1 MYILLVFN
9 DQDCEKLNC
18 MWMYTTIKEL
28 IDDTKNVIKY
38 SDVNKKT
45 RIYKTAKS
53 FFKSIKNIKLR
64 HQIILQIIKIMSYSI
79 CRTKYLFLENA
90 QRNLSVWDNLPT
102 LSQSSR
108 ECYISVASAKL
119 VFSDIPLFY
128 AMRVK
133 IDLPVMNYTSSSN
146 SIPVIAM
153 LSQGT
158 NNITS
163 EGTTEI
169 KVFEL
174 IHADQIQLFSNDN
187 LKRAK
192 FVLEDEDGVEIVLDA
207 DDRLDIM
214 LKIDYVDQLAVTNQ
228 YISEVPMRL

>member
-1 MYILLVFN
+1 MP
-9 DQDCEKLNC
+9 
-18 MWMYTTIKEL
+18 
-28 IDDTKNVIKY
+28 
-38 SDVNKKT
+38 S
-45 RIYKTAKS
+45 
-53 FFKSIKNIKLR
+53 
-64 HQIILQIIKIMSYSI
+64 
-79 CRTKYLFLENA
+79 KYLFLENTN
-90 QRNLSVWDNLPT
+90 RNLSVWDNLPT

-119 VFSDIPLFY
+119 VFSDIILFY
-128 AMRVK
+128 AVRLK
-133 IDLPVMNYTSSSN
+133 IDLPVMNYASSSN

-158 NNITS
+158 
-163 EGTTEI
+163 TEN

-174 IHADQIQLFSNDN
+174 VHADQIQLFSNDN

-214 LKIDYVDQLAVTNQ
+214 LKIDYVDQQSVANQ
-228 YISEVPMRL
+228 YISEVPNHL

>member
-1 MYILLVFN
+1 MP
-9 DQDCEKLNC
+9 
-18 MWMYTTIKEL
+18 
-28 IDDTKNVIKY
+28 
-38 SDVNKKT
+38 S
-45 RIYKTAKS
+45 
-53 FFKSIKNIKLR
+53 
-64 HQIILQIIKIMSYSI
+64 
-79 CRTKYLFLENA
+79 KYLFLENA

-108 ECYISVASAKL
+108 QCYISVASAKL
-119 VFSDIPLFY
+119 VFDEISLFY
-128 AMRVK
+128 AVRLK
-133 IDLPVMNYTSSSN
+133 IDLPVMNYASSSN

-158 NNITS
+158 
-163 EGTTEI
+163 TEN

-174 IHADQIQLFSNDN
+174 VHADQIQLFSNDN

-214 LKIDYVDQLAVTNQ
+214 LKIDYIDQLAVTNQ
-228 YISEVPMRL
+228 YIGEIPKHL

>member
-1 MYILLVFN
+1 MP
-9 DQDCEKLNC
+9 
-18 MWMYTTIKEL
+18 
-28 IDDTKNVIKY
+28 
-38 SDVNKKT
+38 S
-45 RIYKTAKS
+45 
-53 FFKSIKNIKLR
+53 
-64 HQIILQIIKIMSYSI
+64 
-79 CRTKYLFLENA
+79 KYLFLENTN
-90 QRNLSVWDNLPT
+90 RNLSVWDNLPT

-108 ECYISVASAKL
+108 QCYISVASAKL
-119 VFSDIPLFY
+119 VFDEISLFY
-128 AMRVK
+128 AVRLK
-133 IDLPVMNYTSSSN
+133 IDLPVMNYASSSN

-158 NNITS
+158 
-163 EGTTEI
+163 TEN

-174 IHADQIQLFSNDN
+174 VHADQIQLFSNDN

>member
-1 MYILLVFN
+1 MP
-9 DQDCEKLNC
+9 
-18 MWMYTTIKEL
+18 
-28 IDDTKNVIKY
+28 
-38 SDVNKKT
+38 S
-45 RIYKTAKS
+45 
-53 FFKSIKNIKLR
+53 
-64 HQIILQIIKIMSYSI
+64 
-79 CRTKYLFLENA
+79 KYLFLENA

-119 VFSDIPLFY
+119 VFSDIPVFY
-128 AMRVK
+128 AVILK
-133 IDLPVMNYTSSSN
+133 IDLPVMNYASSSN

-158 NNITS
+158 
-163 EGTTEI
+163 TEN

-174 IHADQIQLFSNDN
+174 VHADQIQLFSNDN

-214 LKIDYVDQLAVTNQ
+214 LKIDYIDQLAVTNQ
-228 YISEVPMRL
+228 YIGEIPKHL

>member
-1 MYILLVFN
+1 MP
-9 DQDCEKLNC
+9 
-18 MWMYTTIKEL
+18 
-28 IDDTKNVIKY
+28 
-38 SDVNKKT
+38 S
-45 RIYKTAKS
+45 
-53 FFKSIKNIKLR
+53 
-64 HQIILQIIKIMSYSI
+64 
-79 CRTKYLFLENA
+79 KYLFLENA

-146 SIPVIAM
+146 SIPVIAL

-163 EGTTEI
+163 SGTTENI
-169 KVFEL
+169 VFEL
-174 IHADQIQLFSNDN
+174 IHADQIQLLSNDN
-187 LKRAK
+187 LKRVK
-192 FVLEDEDGVEIVLDA
+192 FVLEDEDGTEIILDS
-207 DDRLDIM
+207 DDRIDIM

-228 YISEVPMRL
+228 YIGEVPKHL

>member
-1 MYILLVFN
+1 MP
-9 DQDCEKLNC
+9 
-18 MWMYTTIKEL
+18 
-28 IDDTKNVIKY
+28 
-38 SDVNKKT
+38 S
-45 RIYKTAKS
+45 
-53 FFKSIKNIKLR
+53 
-64 HQIILQIIKIMSYSI
+64 
-79 CRTKYLFLENA
+79 KYLFLENT

-108 ECYISVASAKL
+108 QCYISVASAKL
-119 VFSDIPLFY
+119 VFSDITYFY
-128 AMRVK
+128 AVRLK
-133 IDLPVMNYTSSSN
+133 IDLPVMNYASSSN

-158 NNITS
+158 NNIIS
-163 EGTTEI
+163 EGTTEN

-192 FVLEDEDGVEIVLDA
+192 FVLEDEDGDEIVLDV

-214 LKIDYVDQLAVTNQ
+214 LKIDYVDQQSVTNQ
-228 YISEVPMRL
+228 YISEVPNHL

>member
-1 MYILLVFN
+1 MP
-9 DQDCEKLNC
+9 
-18 MWMYTTIKEL
+18 
-28 IDDTKNVIKY
+28 
-38 SDVNKKT
+38 S
-45 RIYKTAKS
+45 
-53 FFKSIKNIKLR
+53 
-64 HQIILQIIKIMSYSI
+64 
-79 CRTKYLFLENA
+79 KYLFLENTN
-90 QRNLSVWDNLPT
+90 RNLSVWDNLPT

-108 ECYISVASAKL
+108 QCYISVASAKL
-119 VFSDIPLFY
+119 VFDEISLFY
-128 AMRVK
+128 AVRLK
-133 IDLPVMNYTSSSN
+133 IDLPVMNYASSSN

-158 NNITS
+158 
-163 EGTTEI
+163 TEN

-174 IHADQIQLFSNDN
+174 VHADQIQLFSNDN

-192 FVLEDEDGVEIVLDA
+192 FVLEDEDGAEIVLDA

>member
-1 MYILLVFN
+1 
-9 DQDCEKLNC
+9 
-18 MWMYTTIKEL
+18 
-28 IDDTKNVIKY
+28 
-38 SDVNKKT
+38 
-45 RIYKTAKS
+45 
-53 FFKSIKNIKLR
+53 
-64 HQIILQIIKIMSYSI
+64 
-79 CRTKYLFLENA
+79 
-90 QRNLSVWDNLPT
+90 
-102 LSQSSR
+102 
-108 ECYISVASAKL
+108 
-119 VFSDIPLFY
+119 
-128 AMRVK
+128 
-133 IDLPVMNYTSSSN
+133 LPVMNYASSSN

-163 EGTTEI
+163 EGAIEN

-192 FVLEDEDGVEIVLDA
+192 FVLEDEDGDEIDIDV

-228 YISEVPMRL
+228 YISEVPKHL

>member
-1 MYILLVFN
+1 MP
-9 DQDCEKLNC
+9 
-18 MWMYTTIKEL
+18 
-28 IDDTKNVIKY
+28 
-38 SDVNKKT
+38 S
-45 RIYKTAKS
+45 
-53 FFKSIKNIKLR
+53 
-64 HQIILQIIKIMSYSI
+64 
-79 CRTKYLFLENA
+79 KYLFLENS
-90 QRNLSVWDNLPT
+90 QRSFSVWYNLPT

-119 VFSDIPLFY
+119 IFDDITLFY
-128 AMRVK
+128 AVRLK
-133 IDLPVMNYTSSSN
+133 IDLPVMNYASSSN

-163 EGTTEI
+163 SGTTDN

-207 DDRLDIM
+207 DDKLDIM

-228 YISEVPMRL
+228 YISETPMRL

>member
-1 MYILLVFN
+1 MP
-9 DQDCEKLNC
+9 
-18 MWMYTTIKEL
+18 
-28 IDDTKNVIKY
+28 
-38 SDVNKKT
+38 S
-45 RIYKTAKS
+45 
-53 FFKSIKNIKLR
+53 
-64 HQIILQIIKIMSYSI
+64 
-79 CRTKYLFLENA
+79 KYLFLENA

-119 VFSDIPLFY
+119 VFSGITYFY
-128 AMRVK
+128 AVRLK
-133 IDLPVMNYTSSSN
+133 IDLPVMNYASSSN
-146 SIPVIAM
+146 GIPVIAM

-163 EGTTEI
+163 EGTTEN

-192 FVLEDEDGVEIVLDA
+192 FVLEDEDGDEIDIDA

>member
-1 MYILLVFN
+1 MP
-9 DQDCEKLNC
+9 
-18 MWMYTTIKEL
+18 
-28 IDDTKNVIKY
+28 
-38 SDVNKKT
+38 S
-45 RIYKTAKS
+45 
-53 FFKSIKNIKLR
+53 
-64 HQIILQIIKIMSYSI
+64 
-79 CRTKYLFLENA
+79 KYLFLENA

-119 VFSDIPLFY
+119 VFNDIPVFY
-128 AMRVK
+128 AVILK
-133 IDLPVMNYTSSSN
+133 IDLPVMNYASSSN

-158 NNITS
+158 
-163 EGTTEI
+163 TEN

-174 IHADQIQLFSNDN
+174 VHADQIQLFSNDN

>member
-1 MYILLVFN
+1 MP
-9 DQDCEKLNC
+9 
-18 MWMYTTIKEL
+18 
-28 IDDTKNVIKY
+28 
-38 SDVNKKT
+38 S
-45 RIYKTAKS
+45 
-53 FFKSIKNIKLR
+53 
-64 HQIILQIIKIMSYSI
+64 
-79 CRTKYLFLENA
+79 KYLFLENT

-108 ECYISVASAKL
+108 QCYISVASAKL
-119 VFSDIPLFY
+119 VFSGIIYFY
-128 AMRVK
+128 AVRLK
-133 IDLPVMNYTSSSN
+133 IDLPVMNYASSSN

-163 EGTTEI
+163 EGTTQN

-192 FVLEDEDGVEIVLDA
+192 FVLEDEDGDEIDIDA

-214 LKIDYVDQLAVTNQ
+214 LKIDYVDQQSVTNQ
-228 YISEVPMRL
+228 YISEVPNHL

>member
-1 MYILLVFN
+1 MP
-9 DQDCEKLNC
+9 
-18 MWMYTTIKEL
+18 
-28 IDDTKNVIKY
+28 
-38 SDVNKKT
+38 S
-45 RIYKTAKS
+45 
-53 FFKSIKNIKLR
+53 
-64 HQIILQIIKIMSYSI
+64 
-79 CRTKYLFLENA
+79 KYLFLENA

-108 ECYISVASAKL
+108 ECYISVASVKL
-119 VFSDIPLFY
+119 IFDDFPLFY
-128 AMRVK
+128 SVRLK
-133 IDLPVMNYTSSSN
+133 IDLPVMNYASSSN

-158 NNITS
+158 
-163 EGTTEI
+163 TEN

-174 IHADQIQLFSNDN
+174 VHADQIQLFSNDN

-214 LKIDYVDQLAVTNQ
+214 LKIDYVDQQSVANQ
-228 YISEVPMRL
+228 YISEVPNHL

>member
-1 MYILLVFN
+1 MP
-9 DQDCEKLNC
+9 
-18 MWMYTTIKEL
+18 
-28 IDDTKNVIKY
+28 
-38 SDVNKKT
+38 S
-45 RIYKTAKS
+45 
-53 FFKSIKNIKLR
+53 
-64 HQIILQIIKIMSYSI
+64 
-79 CRTKYLFLENA
+79 KYLFLENA

-108 ECYISVASAKL
+108 ECYISVASVKL
-119 VFSDIPLFY
+119 IFDYVPLFY
-128 AMRVK
+128 AVRLK
-133 IDLPVMNYTSSSN
+133 IDLPVMNYASSSN
-146 SIPVIAM
+146 GIPVIAM

-163 EGTTEI
+163 EGTTQN

-192 FVLEDEDGVEIVLDA
+192 FVLEDEDGDEIDIDA

-214 LKIDYVDQLAVTNQ
+214 LKIDYVDQQSVANQ
-228 YISEVPMRL
+228 YISEVPNHL

>member
-1 MYILLVFN
+1 MP
-9 DQDCEKLNC
+9 
-18 MWMYTTIKEL
+18 
-28 IDDTKNVIKY
+28 
-38 SDVNKKT
+38 S
-45 RIYKTAKS
+45 
-53 FFKSIKNIKLR
+53 
-64 HQIILQIIKIMSYSI
+64 
-79 CRTKYLFLENA
+79 KYLFLENA

-146 SIPVIAM
+146 SIPVIAL

-163 EGTTEI
+163 SGTTENI
-169 KVFEL
+169 VFEL
-174 IHADQIQLFSNDN
+174 IHADQIQLLSNDN
-187 LKRAK
+187 LKRVK
-192 FVLEDEDGVEIVLDA
+192 FVLEDEDGTEIILDSV
-207 DDRLDIM
+207 DRLDIM

-228 YISEVPMRL
+228 YISEVPKHL

>member
-1 MYILLVFN
+1 MP
-9 DQDCEKLNC
+9 
-18 MWMYTTIKEL
+18 
-28 IDDTKNVIKY
+28 
-38 SDVNKKT
+38 S
-45 RIYKTAKS
+45 
-53 FFKSIKNIKLR
+53 
-64 HQIILQIIKIMSYSI
+64 
-79 CRTKYLFLENA
+79 KYLFLENA

-119 VFSDIPLFY
+119 VFSDIPVFY
-128 AMRVK
+128 AVILK
-133 IDLPVMNYTSSSN
+133 IDLPVMNYASSSN

-158 NNITS
+158 
-163 EGTTEI
+163 TEN

-174 IHADQIQLFSNDN
+174 VHADQIQLFSNDN

>member
-1 MYILLVFN
+1 MP
-9 DQDCEKLNC
+9 
-18 MWMYTTIKEL
+18 
-28 IDDTKNVIKY
+28 
-38 SDVNKKT
+38 S
-45 RIYKTAKS
+45 
-53 FFKSIKNIKLR
+53 
-64 HQIILQIIKIMSYSI
+64 
-79 CRTKYLFLENA
+79 KYLFLENA

-102 LSQSSR
+102 LSQSSC
-108 ECYISVASAKL
+108 ECYISVASVKL
-119 VFSDIPLFY
+119 IFDDFPLFY
-128 AMRVK
+128 SVRLK
-133 IDLPVMNYTSSSN
+133 IDLPVMNYASSSN

-192 FVLEDEDGVEIVLDA
+192 FVLENESGAEIVLDV
-207 DDRLDIM
+207 DDKLDIM
-214 LKIDYVDQLAVTNQ
+214 LKIDYVDQQAVANQ
-228 YISEVPMRL
+228 YISEVPKHL

>member
-1 MYILLVFN
+1 MP
-9 DQDCEKLNC
+9 
-18 MWMYTTIKEL
+18 
-28 IDDTKNVIKY
+28 
-38 SDVNKKT
+38 S
-45 RIYKTAKS
+45 
-53 FFKSIKNIKLR
+53 
-64 HQIILQIIKIMSYSI
+64 
-79 CRTKYLFLENA
+79 KYLFLENA

-108 ECYISVASAKL
+108 QCYISVASAKL
-119 VFSDIPLFY
+119 VFDEISLFY
-128 AMRVK
+128 AVRLK
-133 IDLPVMNYTSSSN
+133 IDLPVMNYASSSN

-158 NNITS
+158 
-163 EGTTEI
+163 TEN

-174 IHADQIQLFSNDN
+174 VHADQIQLFSNDN